1 MEINIITTKNLGDD
15 KIEQIRKKL
24 TALSYISESYPAVKV
39 MQRQDA
45 STYPGVYIQKGGQKI
60 LDLTPN
66 TKLKS
71 FVFFEKTSYN
81 LNDDN
86 EFNLS
91 LIFWG
96 QLDKINSSKEYDFTD
111 EILNEIT
118 NILKLCGAFN
128 IISTFEDVFSRY
140 NLHNSEKQMFMYPH
154 TAFKID
160 FTIFC

>member
-1 MEINIITTKNLGDD
+1 MQVDIITDKDLGDA
-15 KIEQIRKKL
+15 KIEQIRQRL
-24 TALSYISESYPAVKV
+24 TALTYISESYPAVKV
-39 MQRQDA
+39 MQRQDG

-66 TKLKS
+66 TKFKS
-71 FVFFEKTSYN
+71 FVFFEKTSYT

-96 QLDKINSSKEYDFTD
+96 QLDKIDSSKEYDFTD

-118 NILKLCGAFN
+118 NVLKLCGAYN

-140 NLHNSEKQMFMYPH
+140 NLHNSEKQMFMYPY
-154 TAFKID
+154 TAIKID
-160 FTIFC
+160 FSIFC